1 MYRLYNL
8 CCRVHY
14 ISMAVPRVASIHIQ
28 GFQNKQ
34 SQKKLNRLEAFAA
47 HRTQCSGTNF
57 YHRSGEGRKK
67 GLERL
72 SPDGLTLHFL
82 TGQDRAPRL
91 RKVILNLNMYIV
103 YGRQWTGRMI
113 QELCDKA
120 SYQEERTSI
129 QLEQALVCSSASRS
143 PHCIVRIVG
152 STESWGLPEDQV
164 SLFVCLG
171 LCISTTQHAIWLTTV
186 LSNFFLNK

>member
-28 GFQNKQ
+28 RFQNKL

-47 HRTQCSGTNF
+47 HRTQVFRNQFLSQI
-57 YHRSGEGRKK
+57 GRRQK
-67 GLERL
+67 ERVRNRL

-129 QLEQALVCSSASRS
+129 QLEQALVCSSALLELWEAQSLGGSLRTKS
-143 PHCIVRIVG
+143 PC
-152 STESWGLPEDQV
+152 SSAW
-164 SLFVCLG
+164 VC
-171 LCISTTQHAIWLTTV
+171 AFPPPNM
-186 LSNFFLNK
+186 LSGIQQCSVIYIFLK